1 MASICRDFSGERASW
16 CVNRSFPTSRF
27 TSSTKIG
34 VICRMPRSLSLPT
47 ARESIWDS
55 VRMRASWVVSHS
67 ERSGAEYSL
76 WESALLVFAPRMK
89 PRAMIAIV

>member
-1 MASICRDFSGERASW
+1 MK
-16 CVNRSFPTSRF
+16 VSFPTSRL

-34 VICRMPRSLSLPT
+34 VICRIPRSLSFPT

-67 ERSGAEYSL
+67 DSVVETEVCAWAESVG
-76 WESALLVFAPRMK
+76 ESDLKAFAPMMK
-89 PRAMIAIV
+89 PRAICAIV

>member
-1 MASICRDFSGERASW
+1 MGERASW
-16 CVNRSFPTSRF
+16 WENCSFPTSRF

-34 VICRMPRSLSLPT
+34 VICRIPRSLSFPT

-67 ERSGAEYSL
+67 ERCWLGAEIVL
-76 WESALLVFAPRMK
+76 ESALVAFAPRMK

>member
-1 MASICRDFSGERASW
+1 M
-16 CVNRSFPTSRF
+16 NRSFPTSRF

-34 VICRMPRSLSLPT
+34 VIWRMPRSLSFPT

-67 ERSGAEYSL
+67 ESVVETEVCAGA
-76 WESALLVFAPRMK
+76 ESALKAFAPMMK
-89 PRAMIAIV
+89 PSAMIAIV